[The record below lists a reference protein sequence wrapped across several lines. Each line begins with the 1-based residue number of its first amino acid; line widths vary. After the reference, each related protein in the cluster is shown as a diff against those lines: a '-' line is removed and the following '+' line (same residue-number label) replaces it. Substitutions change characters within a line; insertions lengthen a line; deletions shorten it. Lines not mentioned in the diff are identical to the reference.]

1 MPMATG
7 RLTVIT
13 ALAMQVAAPALA
25 HHSNVA
31 FDVETVKQVQ
41 GTVKQFD
48 WMNPHI
54 WITLVVPGEGTYD
67 EWRLEGRPPSILVR
81 AGWTRD
87 TIRQGDKITIFYS
100 PAKDGTHTGLIARVT
115 LADGTIL
122 ANAPREP

>member
-1 MPMATG
+1 MAIV
-7 RLTVIT
+7 RLIAIT
-13 ALAMQVAAPALA
+13 ALAMQVATPTQA

-31 FDVETVKQVQ
+31 FDVETVKQIQ

-54 WITLVVPGEGTYD
+54 WITLVVTSDGAYD
-67 EWRLEGRPPSILVR
+67 EWRLEGRPPSILAR
-81 AGWTRD
+81 AGWSKD
-87 TIRQGDKITIFYS
+87 TIHRGDKITIFYS

-115 LADGTIL
+115 RADGTNL